1 MSALAL
7 RPAHQPTAVEWV
19 LRHAGGCLLDTPDI
33 PINEPAPP
41 GVPWRWIATVWPDRY
56 QPDGWNALE
65 WHQGERGWQLP
76 DTLAVGDII
85 EVGLSWLHP
94 HRPDLDRTYRWYGWL
109 AYATPLALV
118 VNGPYPHPAH
128 AVRAAQHVVDEV
140 RLAQLV
146 EPACLPPPRT
156 S

>member
-7 RPAHQPTAVEWV
+7 RPVHQPTAVEWV
-19 LRHAGGCLLDTPDI
+19 LRHAGGCLLDTPDVAVT
-33 PINEPAPP
+33 EPVPP
-41 GVPWRWIATVWPDRY
+41 GMPWRWIATVWPDRY

-65 WHQGERGWQLP
+65 WRLGERGWQLP
-76 DTLAVGDII
+76 DTLAVGDVI
-85 EVGLSWLHP
+85 EVGLSWLHA

-109 AYATPLALV
+109 TYATPLALV
-118 VNGPYPHPAH
+118 VNGPYPHPSH
-128 AVRAAQHVVDEV
+128 AVRAAQHVVDEI

-146 EPACLPPPRT
+146 EPSCLPPPRT